1 MDLTWSA
8 IEAADGTIK
17 RWRRKYQEWRN
28 DSDDDMRSDDM
39 RSEPVPEVAQ
49 SLIAE
54 IIAILSQDLDTP
66 RALIKL
72 REIERNESLSGQT
85 RADVFEA
92 VEKFFGLNISHS
104 ATSRVLTPDLQDLL
118 DNRVTARAN
127 KDYASS
133 DQLRDQL
140 LLRGIKVIDSAHGQ
154 TWEVID

>member
-1 MDLTWSA
+1 
-8 IEAADGTIK
+8 
-17 RWRRKYQEWRN
+17 
-28 DSDDDMRSDDM
+28 
-39 RSEPVPEVAQ
+39 
-49 SLIAE
+49 LIAE